1 MIFNI
6 DVQNRHPHNFGYM
19 EVPVSKKHK
28 IQRSDAVGKWEFT
41 LDRDQV
47 RASMRDVLK
56 TAQERTKE
64 IRETHQK
71 GVAAA

>member
-1 MIFNI
+1 M
-6 DVQNRHPHNFGYM
+6 
-19 EVPVSKKHK
+19 SKKHK

-47 RASMRDVLK
+47 RASMREVLN
-56 TAQERTKE
+56 TARKRTKE
-64 IRETHQK
+64 MRETHKK